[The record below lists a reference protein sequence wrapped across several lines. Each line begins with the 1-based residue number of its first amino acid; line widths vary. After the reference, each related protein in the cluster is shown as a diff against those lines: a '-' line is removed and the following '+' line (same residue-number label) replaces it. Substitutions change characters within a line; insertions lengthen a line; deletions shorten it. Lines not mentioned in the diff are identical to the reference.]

1 VLARRA
7 APDQI
12 GVGEQ
17 TVAHGDLLDDV
28 GVVAGAAEPLIDDV
42 DEADVV
48 GAIETRVHEVGP
60 VGVEDHVTSG
70 AGEGMSGSH
79 VPNDD
84 KGVLHGS

>member
-1 VLARRA
+1 MLARRA

-28 GVVAGAAEPLIDDV
+28 RVVAGAAEPLIDDV

-48 GAIETRVHEVGP
+48 GAIEPGVHEVGP

>member
-1 VLARRA
+1 
-7 APDQI
+7 
-12 GVGEQ
+12 
-17 TVAHGDLLDDV
+17 
-28 GVVAGAAEPLIDDV
+28 LIDDV

>member
-1 VLARRA
+1 
-7 APDQI
+7 
-12 GVGEQ
+12 
-17 TVAHGDLLDDV
+17 
-28 GVVAGAAEPLIDDV
+28 LIDDV

-48 GAIETRVHEVGP
+48 GAIEPGVHEVGP

>member
-1 VLARRA
+1 MLARRA

-48 GAIETRVHEVGP
+48 GTIETRVREVGP

>member
-1 VLARRA
+1 MLARRSA
-7 APDQI
+7 LDQI

-17 TVAHGDLLDDV
+17 TVAHGDLLDYV
-28 GVVAGAAEPLIDDV
+28 GIVARATEPLIDDV
-42 DEADVV
+42 DETDVV
-48 GAIETRVHEVGP
+48 GAVETGVHEVGP
-60 VGVEDHVTSG
+60 VDIEDHVPGG

>member
-1 VLARRA
+1 MPARRA

-48 GAIETRVHEVGP
+48 GAIEPGVHEVGP

>member
-17 TVAHGDLLDDV
+17 TVAHGGLLDDV